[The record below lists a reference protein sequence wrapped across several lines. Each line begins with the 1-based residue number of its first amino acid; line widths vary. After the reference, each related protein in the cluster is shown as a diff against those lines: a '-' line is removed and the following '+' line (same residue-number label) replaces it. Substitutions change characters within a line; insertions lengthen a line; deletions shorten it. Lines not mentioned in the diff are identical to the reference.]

1 VVMSAT
7 ADSTHR
13 LTDAEITAIA
23 ESVVAG
29 RMENP
34 GG

>member
-1 VVMSAT
+1 MTAT
-7 ADSTHR
+7 VEGTHR
-13 LTDAEITAIA
+13 LTDEESAAIA
-23 ESVVAG
+23 ESVVAA